1 MSAWPQYTFV
11 MVAVTAGLSFIAVM
25 TWISARRRERDA
37 YYRTETIKKIAE
49 SGTPAAALEYVR
61 ETERIEVNRIR
72 AGLTLGSVVLV
83 SVGVGLG
90 IFLWA
95 IDPEER
101 VYAVGGIP
109 LLMGVALFIYSQF
122 MARPD

>member
-1 MSAWPQYTFV
+1 
-11 MVAVTAGLSFIAVM
+11 
-25 TWISARRRERDA
+25 
-37 YYRTETIKKIAE
+37 
-49 SGTPAAALEYVR
+49 
-61 ETERIEVNRIR
+61 VNRIR

>member
-61 ETERIEVNRIR
+61 
-72 AGLTLGSVVLV
+72 
-83 SVGVGLG
+83 
-90 IFLWA
+90 
-95 IDPEER
+95 
-101 VYAVGGIP
+101 
-109 LLMGVALFIYSQF
+109 
-122 MARPD
+122 